1 MNLLEIILVLSVIA
15 FCASLTLPALDRM
28 NKSADEQVKITKVIQ
43 AISKTRLMANI
54 QNKKIDLYGISFYPN
69 LTNTKG
75 SIEFERRK
83 VVVSNYGV
91 VRVVRF

>member
-1 MNLLEIILVLSVIA
+1 MNLIEIILVLTIIA
-15 FCASLTLPALDRM
+15 GSASLTLPALNRM
-28 NKSADEQVKITKVIQ
+28 NKSADEQVKITKVVH

-54 QNKKIDLYGISFYPN
+54 QNKKIDLYGMTFYPN